1 MENKRGQGLQISTV
15 ILLIL
20 GVLIL
25 IALIYWFSSGSAK
38 LLPWL
43 SSENI
48 DTLKTQCGVA
58 CSTAS
63 KYAFCSQNRTVN
75 DGTTDEYE
83 ATCYELAN
91 NHPEYG
97 IEKCPSI
104 DCSTSE

>member
-1 MENKRGQGLQISTV
+1 MENKRGQGLQLSTV

-20 GVLIL
+20 GVLVL

-63 KYAFCSQNRTVN
+63 KYSFCSQNRTVK
-75 DGTTDEYE
+75 DGVNEEFE
-83 ATCYELAN
+83 ATCYQLVTE
-91 NHPEYG
+91 HSSYG
-97 IEKCPSI
+97 IEP
-104 DCSTSE
+104 CSQVTC